1 MGDRGRRIRASTR
14 ARRGGATG
22 HRFALVAAAIA
33 ALVLSRSTR
42 PEPTELVIDPPLLTQ
57 LQTLAEGLQREI
69 VLCLQGTIRGETAV
83 AREFVMPVPRLSTP
97 TRSSF
102 DPCPRGTLASW
113 HNHPRVGELARAAG
127 PPRTPAPESVSRQL
141 CVLSETDIRT
151 AARLRHPFVVVSVDA
166 GTWCWWGLR
175 EVDRFAEQ
183 SIAPGLPAPE
193 RLAERAIDAAWARPA
208 LVEAGLQGPG
218 SR

>member
-1 MGDRGRRIRASTR
+1 MGDRTRRVRTR
-14 ARRGGATG
+14 ARSRGGGASG
-22 HRFALVAAAIA
+22 HRFAVLAAALA
-33 ALVLSRSTR
+33 GLVVSRSTR
-42 PEPTELVIDPPLLTQ
+42 PEPTELVIEPALLTQ

-69 VLCLQGTIRGETAV
+69 VLCLQGTIRNETAV

-113 HNHPRVGELARAAG
+113 HNHPRVGDLARARG
-127 PPRTPAPESVSRQL
+127 PWRTAAPANAVRQL
-141 CVLSETDIRT
+141 CVLSETDIHT

-166 GTWCWWGLR
+166 GTWCWWRLR
-175 EVDRFAEQ
+175 EVDRFERQ

-193 RLAERAIDAAWARPA
+193 RLAEGGLDAAWARPA
-208 LVEAGLQGPG
+208 LAEAGLPEPDT
-218 SR
+218 R